1 MKELQSEYQCAINL
15 VIDLIG
21 GKWKVLLLWHLNEG
35 DKRFNELRRTIP
47 EITKKML
54 TQQLRELEGH
64 GLVKRTVH
72 EEVPPRVVYSTT
84 DFGRKLQ
91 PVLYGMC
98 QWGDD
103 YAEKEG
109 IQMNSC
115 WTGRDFMKNKSDLS

>member
-1 MKELQSEYQCAINL
+1 MKQLQSEYQCAINL

-21 GKWKVLLLWHLNEG
+21 GKWKVLILWHLNEG
-35 DKRFNELRRTIP
+35 DKRFNELTRTIP

-64 GLVKRTVH
+64 GLVKRTVF
-72 EEVPPRVVYSTT
+72 EEVPAKVVYSTT
-84 DFGRKLQ
+84 DYGRNLQ

-103 YAEKEG
+103 YAENEG

-115 WTGRDFMKNKSDLS
+115 WTGRDFMQK